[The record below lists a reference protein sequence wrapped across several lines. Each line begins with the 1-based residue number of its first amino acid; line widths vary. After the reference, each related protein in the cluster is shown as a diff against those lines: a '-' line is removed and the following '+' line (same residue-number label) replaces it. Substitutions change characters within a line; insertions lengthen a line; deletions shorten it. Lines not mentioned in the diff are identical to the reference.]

1 MAGLL
6 LLILLIL
13 LILFLFVKR
22 RRKESEPRSDERIEL
37 DEETVNTTNY
47 EAKTDDYETSANPL
61 FAQEVSEV
69 EFLQGFEEVL
79 PWNK

>member
-1 MAGLL
+1 M
-6 LLILLIL
+6 I
-13 LILFLFVKR
+13 KN
-22 RRKESEPRSDERIEL
+22 
-37 DEETVNTTNY
+37 EEVLSSRGGFATDYTTNY